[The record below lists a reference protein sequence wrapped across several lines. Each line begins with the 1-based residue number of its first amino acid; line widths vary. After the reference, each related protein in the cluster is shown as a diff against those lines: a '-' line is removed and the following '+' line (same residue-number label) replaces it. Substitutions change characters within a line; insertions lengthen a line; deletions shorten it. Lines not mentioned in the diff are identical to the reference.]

1 MKPQVIAIMGP
12 TATGKT
18 AAALALARQIPCEI
32 ISVDSALIY
41 RQMDIGSAKP
51 SLAERALVPHHLIDI
66 IDPSQSYSA
75 AQFRDDV
82 LGLVEQIATRGRLPL
97 LVGGTMMYFKVLME
111 GIGDLPAAD
120 QQIRA
125 RLDAEIAQH
134 GIKPCSYALMQ
145 HATVTGLQR

>member
-82 LGLVEQIATRGRLPL
+82 LGLVAQIVARGRMPL
-97 LVGGTMMYFKVLME
+97 LVGGTMMYFKVLMD
-111 GIGDLPAAD
+111 GLGDLTLPFCVVASGVSWV
-120 QQIRA
+120 RHGLVPNTA
-125 RLDAEIAQH
+125 RI
-134 GIKPCSYALMQ
+134 
-145 HATVTGLQR
+145 